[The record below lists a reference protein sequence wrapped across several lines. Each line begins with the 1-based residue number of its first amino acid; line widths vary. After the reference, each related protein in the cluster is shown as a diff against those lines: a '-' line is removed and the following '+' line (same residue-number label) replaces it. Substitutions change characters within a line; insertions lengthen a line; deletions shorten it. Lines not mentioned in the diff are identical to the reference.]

1 MKKTLNSKLCT
12 KREPK
17 QLKFRLLPG
26 VVGYLDGWGR
36 EVPKPLFS
44 ARE

>member
-12 KREPK
+12 KRKPT
-17 QLKFRLLPG
+17 QLDFRLLPG
-26 VVGYLDGWGR
+26 VVGVPGGFGR